1 MSSSRER
8 AVSLFDE
15 YFTQEDTYDATSS
28 DSLKEMTLLSS
39 SDLDTPRSVDY
50 RWQWRH
56 TVSYWISVG
65 FVLGGMLFVVGALSD
80 VFVDKLHDIDYHTLN
95 PIGFLFGAIAYVF
108 GGYCGYYQV
117 INESTKY
124 NPSAKGFF
132 KRKKAWCIHSGKKT
146 IPYWAAFSYLVA
158 NTTTFIQK
166 IPRALQIEFVKYS
179 LPWFLIMRFTMIIV
193 YIGLF
198 MGGALQLYLNK
209 GWKWRPY
216 KLGWIASWCDALAG
230 ALFLFQG
237 SVNIWFVDEN
247 NKMLQ
252 FWMLDL
258 WCLIACIFYLISGVL
273 YLLMWKL
280 QQFGLTNL
288 PQLNRIKHRDTKK
301 LDSVLHRDVLFIFLY
316 CVTLVTALFA
326 MVYSIHCGEY
336 RDWIKNFFLHV
347 CMSIALLVVSSFLH
361 KEPDKPPL
369 TYLLWFVRIYMIGIT
384 INLFVDISHLR
395 NCLV

>member
-132 KRKKAWCIHSGKKT
+132 KRKKAWCIHSGNRDKSTPNEKT
-146 IPYWAAFSYLVA
+146 P
-158 NTTTFIQK
+158 TH
-166 IPRALQIEFVKYS
+166 
-179 LPWFLIMRFTMIIV
+179 
-193 YIGLF
+193 
-198 MGGALQLYLNK
+198 
-209 GWKWRPY
+209 
-216 KLGWIASWCDALAG
+216 
-230 ALFLFQG
+230 
-237 SVNIWFVDEN
+237 VNE
-247 NKMLQ
+247 
-252 FWMLDL
+252 
-258 WCLIACIFYLISGVL
+258 
-273 YLLMWKL
+273 
-280 QQFGLTNL
+280 
-288 PQLNRIKHRDTKK
+288 
-301 LDSVLHRDVLFIFLY
+301 
-316 CVTLVTALFA
+316 
-326 MVYSIHCGEY
+326 
-336 RDWIKNFFLHV
+336 
-347 CMSIALLVVSSFLH
+347 
-361 KEPDKPPL
+361 DK
-369 TYLLWFVRIYMIGIT
+369 R
-384 INLFVDISHLR
+384 R
-395 NCLV
+395 K